1 MSWNIQNLGQSK
13 FKNDSIMGTI
23 CITIAM
29 QKPDVVAIQEVSTSK
44 WGDSAIIKI
53 AKRINYNYVISNKT
67 TGEGSER
74 YAFIYPKTTLLLKA
88 ELDTTL
94 QDSIDREPYIG
105 QFKVKKKLLI
115 VRTIHTVPD
124 SKNPQYEISKLYKY
138 NEGIICGDFN
148 LTDEHLIYIPLLK
161 KYNSPLKSLQTSL
174 HRDGSLN
181 KSYDHFLIDKKY
193 IVNTSYVYLYPYIG
207 NRNKVSDHL
216 PIILKLQ

>member
-74 YAFIYPKTTLLLKA
+74 YAFIYPKTTLLIKA

-105 QFKVKKKLLI
+105 RFKVKNKPLT
-115 VRTIHTVPD
+115 VRTIHVVPD

-138 NEGIICGDFN
+138 NDGVICGDFN
-148 LTDEHLIYIPLLK
+148 LTDEHIIYIPLLK
-161 KYNSPLKSLQTSL
+161 KLNSPLKGLSTSL

-193 IVNTSYVYLYPYIG
+193 IVNTSYVYLYPYQS